1 MVRVG
6 NNRPLRKVPSPEA
19 VGTGGNPSGESASH
33 GAETTQSEGTV
44 KALRRRIPRD
54 MVKRPTP
61 QEQALGDGR
70 KKASRPSRKA
80 RSRMLPETERGL
92 LPRPGRPGEQSPGCL
107 PSGQPASGRF
117 RRPLS
122 LPSR

>member
-1 MVRVG
+1 MRHSPGGGGQLTVVRVG

-19 VGTGGNPSGESASH
+19 TGVGGNPPGESASH

-44 KALRRRIPRD
+44 KALRRRLPRD

-61 QEQALGDGR
+61 REQALGDGM

-92 LPRPGRPGEQSPGCL
+92 LPRPGRPGEKSPG
-107 PSGQPASGRF
+107 
-117 RRPLS
+117 
-122 LPSR
+122 